1 MASPKKRKSG
11 HRRDDLDVFMDKA
24 NDAAEEWLRN
34 NPAIKKLLDAEGP
47 TGSSVAASSATVE
60 SDGEEFSKLASVAN
74 PSSDAGD
81 PASIVS
87 AAEEAKMSSQAVW
100 SDTARSNRIKALDAV
115 AGKLGFAG
123 QTPGDMLDAI
133 EDHLEALGKQT
144 DTPTVKAEITKW
156 TQNRDRLELLIRDD
170 PESISFWEK
179 QGEPTKIAEQ
189 FTGISDRELKATKLA
204 RATLWKG
211 DPKFDT
217 TGAPP
222 TAPPSSTPATG
233 TGGGVPTPPAPNLDD
248 AYEKVIR
255 AAKATE
261 SSISVANIQ
270 SWTKLPSD
278 QATAIMARMHDE
290 GILGPRDKKGG
301 RPLISKLDV
310 VEDAPPPTG
319 SAAPKTLTPDAP
331 APKPPTTPGRFDK
344 FFGGVKG
351 AVKKGIAAEGEG
363 LAEAGALL
371 SKGKILKGLGRGLGT
386 WTGGAALALGPMMLG
401 GAIRRGLESNPWG
414 ESESSA
420 QDRETARLAM
430 DPGDLLNRV
439 RLQEMQKANAMQA
452 LMSNPQL
459 QAALQK
465 QIRGREMMRT
475 GKVPGDVVLGGRP
488 DDGPFGD
495 PEGLMALLQGR

>member
-1 MASPKKRKSG
+1 MKADLKKMG
-11 HRRDDLDVFMDKA
+11 VTDDEILNMTPEQA
-24 NDAAEEWLRN
+24 HARL
-34 NPAIKKLLDAEGP
+34 
-47 TGSSVAASSATVE
+47 GS
-60 SDGEEFSKLASVAN
+60 
-74 PSSDAGD
+74 
-81 PASIVS
+81 
-87 AAEEAKMSSQAVW
+87 
-100 SDTARSNRIKALDAV
+100 R
-115 AGKLGFAG
+115 
-123 QTPGDMLDAI
+123 
-133 EDHLEALGKQT
+133 
-144 DTPTVKAEITKW
+144 
-156 TQNRDRLELLIRDD
+156 
-170 PESISFWEK
+170 
-179 QGEPTKIAEQ
+179 
-189 FTGISDRELKATKLA
+189 
-204 RATLWKG
+204 
-211 DPKFDT
+211 
-217 TGAPP
+217 
-222 TAPPSSTPATG
+222 G
-233 TGGGVPTPPAPNLDD
+233 TSPTPPAPNLDD

-261 SSISVANIQ
+261 SPISVANIQ

-301 RPLISKLDV
+301 RPLIRKLDV
-310 VEDAPPPTG
+310 VEDIPPPTG
-319 SAAPKTLTPDAP
+319 SSAPKEVAPETP
-331 APKPPTTPGRFDK
+331 APKKPTTPGRFDK

-401 GAIRRGLESNPWG
+401 GAIRRVLEFNPWG